1 MSETLKRRE
10 LKNIAERVNNS
21 GVEKALKHKDFKF
34 IFDYMNQNNVNKIIL
49 NTTLTSSDM
58 PIMKYR
64 FDEDTL
70 VISSEFENSSV
81 DNANII
87 ITKDKVIVSFLA
99 KCAVNPRPIGRGYKA
114 LKNNVFY

>member
-70 VISSEFENSSV
+70 
-81 DNANII
+81 
-87 ITKDKVIVSFLA
+87 A